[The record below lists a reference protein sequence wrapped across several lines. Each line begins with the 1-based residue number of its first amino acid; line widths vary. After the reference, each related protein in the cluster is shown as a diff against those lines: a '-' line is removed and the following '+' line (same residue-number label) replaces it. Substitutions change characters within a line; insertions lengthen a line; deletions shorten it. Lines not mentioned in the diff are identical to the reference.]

1 MKKEKVNIKS
11 YTKQFYK
18 GNVVCLMAAL
28 CAALL
33 VAAGSLIVSWL
44 LQQVIDLVSGYD
56 TGFTLTELSII
67 AIILVVGIAV
77 AQMISYHSKSGLI
90 ARGISQYK
98 EFIFQELSKH
108 RRKYWICNSVSL
120 LIGDFR
126 YDFITWHKFS
136 YLLKNWYVK
145 CLEPER

>member
-1 MKKEKVNIKS
+1 MV
-11 YTKQFYK
+11 
-18 GNVVCLMAAL
+18 AL

-56 TGFTLTELSII
+56 TGFTLT
-67 AIILVVGIAV
+67 
-77 AQMISYHSKSGLI
+77 
-90 ARGISQYK
+90 
-98 EFIFQELSKH
+98 ELSKH

-145 CLEPER
+145 CLEPERWGNEYGEPVGRLGMRIGGRGPAFLVLLKMIFEKWKNLKFRKWEEATFYLRALSVFIT